1 MDEEKKDAPE
11 PKHLGR
17 RLKLKR
23 TISAPAPETPV
34 PQAPE
39 KIETHAEQAMREVAE
54 EEADAGYKGMQ
65 FEVDRGC
72 RSCLM
77 VTLFMVVGI
86 LVSIFA
92 TWVFLNK

>member
-1 MDEEKKDAPE
+1 MDEEKKDAQE
-11 PKHLGR
+11 PKSLGR

-23 TISAPAPETPV
+23 TISAPAPEPTTPE
-34 PQAPE
+34 P
-39 KIETHAEQAMREVAE
+39 IETHAEQAMREVLE
-54 EEADAGYKGMQ
+54 DEADSGTKGMR

-77 VTLFMVVGI
+77 VTLLMVGGI
-86 LVSIFA
+86 LLSIFA